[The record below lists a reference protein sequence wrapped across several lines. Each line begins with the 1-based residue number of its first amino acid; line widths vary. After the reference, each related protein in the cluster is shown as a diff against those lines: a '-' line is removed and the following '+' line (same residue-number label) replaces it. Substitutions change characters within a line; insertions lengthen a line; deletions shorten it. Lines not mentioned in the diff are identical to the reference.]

1 MDLPVRH
8 ILLRDAK
15 WLGQSQG
22 LERAPD
28 GSLSLQRVPAPG
40 AAEAVQHDGP
50 YEAEP
55 SGIAALDELNIFIAD
70 TDGRRILVSQR
81 QCDAT
86 FTKEFGG
93 TPAGMAIRGRILY
106 VADRASRRVRRF
118 EVGALDKRP
127 SIGAGRL
134 TDPTGVAVDSQARIY
149 VLDKGVSR
157 VFRFLPNGA
166 LDVSYAPAV
175 VLPKF
180 IAITDA
186 DDLLVSD
193 ASGEIVRIFDPGGAS
208 AGLVVALASQSAMQ
222 PRALAVRGN
231 LLLAANAAGGSIL
244 VFDLA
249 ERWLLGEIVDFRAPV
264 TAMCFDV
271 AGNLLLKLDGGED
284 YLRFAADAGRVASGH
299 VEAGPFD
306 AGENNDWE
314 RAALTLSSG
323 GIAKLST
330 FTSATK
336 AAAVVWQPASGLD
349 CLVAPAPGRAP
360 AHAGTRRY
368 LWLRADLLG
377 DGRASAA
384 LEQVAAETQGESYLD
399 ELPRIYRRDDQATRF
414 LERWLAQFRGQLDD
428 RERHLEDVSRDFD
441 PGSAPSAHLG
451 RAANAIAFALAPET
465 APDDAR
471 ALLLRAPD
479 LYARRGTLEG
489 VAAMVAIHSGI
500 RPQIFEDFRARRVW
514 QLGTTSLLGVDTQ
527 LAAATPEGFV
537 VPRDVRTDPS
547 YAGLRGE
554 YYAGV
559 DFNEPV
565 RQRTDTTLDF
575 ANLEVRGRDSATP
588 GQSAQLLQ
596 RCTVRWEGQIRPRY
610 SETYLLRFQC
620 HGGLR
625 VWVDGRPLINQWHLE
640 RPERSLEGRIVLD
653 AGRWHALRI
662 EFASLQA
669 PRVFRF
675 SWSSRHQRPEVVP
688 REYLY
693 SILDD
698 HANLT
703 APPPANFDVGHAVVG
718 ESMPLAASDFGEG
731 LFGDYAHLFTVMAP
745 AGSCRD
751 AAARAALREAIDV
764 EKPAH
769 TDYHLCFV
777 EPRMRVGFQARL
789 GIDTIVAN
797 GPPPLRLDGTRLD
810 RDSYLDDAPPGMRVE
825 ASARLGHDTI
835 VR

>member
-1 MDLPVRH
+1 
-8 ILLRDAK
+8 
-15 WLGQSQG
+15 
-22 LERAPD
+22 
-28 GSLSLQRVPAPG
+28 
-40 AAEAVQHDGP
+40 
-50 YEAEP
+50 
-55 SGIAALDELNIFIAD
+55 
-70 TDGRRILVSQR
+70 
-81 QCDAT
+81 
-86 FTKEFGG
+86 
-93 TPAGMAIRGRILY
+93 
-106 VADRASRRVRRF
+106 
-118 EVGALDKRP
+118 
-127 SIGAGRL
+127 
-134 TDPTGVAVDSQARIY
+134 
-149 VLDKGVSR
+149 
-157 VFRFLPNGA
+157 
-166 LDVSYAPAV
+166 
-175 VLPKF
+175 
-180 IAITDA
+180 
-186 DDLLVSD
+186 
-193 ASGEIVRIFDPGGAS
+193 
-208 AGLVVALASQSAMQ
+208 
-222 PRALAVRGN
+222 
-231 LLLAANAAGGSIL
+231 
-244 VFDLA
+244 
-249 ERWLLGEIVDFRAPV
+249 
-264 TAMCFDV
+264 MCFDV
-271 AGNLLLKLDGGED
+271 AGNLLLKLGGGED
-284 YLRFAADAGRVASGH
+284 YLRFAADAGRVSIGH

-323 GIAKLST
+323 GNAKLST
-330 FTSATK
+330 FTSADEISRRRVATCARSRLPGRSCARAGAGACRHATLPV
-336 AAAVVWQPASGLD
+336 AARRVSWGSG
-349 CLVAPAPGRAP
+349 APARRSNRLPRRRRAR
-360 AHAGTRRY
+360 ATSTNCHASTGGTIRRRDSSSAG
-368 LWLRADLLG
+368 WPSSVASSMT
-377 DGRASAA
+377 ASAA
-384 LEQVAAETQGESYLD
+384 SKT
-399 ELPRIYRRDDQATRF
+399 
-414 LERWLAQFRGQLDD
+414 
-428 RERHLEDVSRDFD
+428 SRAISI
-441 PGSAPSAHLG
+441 PASAPSAHLD
-451 RAANAIAFALAPET
+451 RAANAIAFALPADT

-489 VAAMVAIHSGI
+489 VADMVAIHSGI

-537 VPRDVRTDPS
+537 VPRDARTDPS

-565 RQRTDTTLDF
+565 RQRTDATLDF
-575 ANLEVRGRDSATP
+575 ASLEVRGRDPRTP

-688 REYLY
+688 RECLY

-703 APPPANFDVGHAVVG
+703 APPPATFDVGHAVVG
-718 ESMPLAASDFGEG
+718 ESMPLAASEFGEG

-751 AAARAALREAIDV
+751 AAARAALREAIDA